1 MSSELNLRLE
11 DEGESEKMV
20 KSEVLKFEAV
30 NGFLNVFLQND
41 QFMDRV
47 QLMMK
52 KKHLTYK
59 EGEFNQ
65 NIQNETQEPA
75 FVVRNNFK

>member
-1 MSSELNLRLE
+1 
-11 DEGESEKMV
+11 MV

-30 NGFLNVFLQND
+30 NGFLNIFLQND

-65 NIQNETQEPA
+65 HAMHET
-75 FVVRNNFK
+75 

>member
-47 QLMMK
+47 
-52 KKHLTYK
+52 
-59 EGEFNQ
+59 
-65 NIQNETQEPA
+65 
-75 FVVRNNFK
+75 

>member
-1 MSSELNLRLE
+1 
-11 DEGESEKMV
+11 MV

-30 NGFLNVFLQND
+30 NGFLNIFLQND

-65 NIQNETQEPA
+65 HAIHETQEPA
-75 FVVRNNFK
+75 FVVMIDYIA